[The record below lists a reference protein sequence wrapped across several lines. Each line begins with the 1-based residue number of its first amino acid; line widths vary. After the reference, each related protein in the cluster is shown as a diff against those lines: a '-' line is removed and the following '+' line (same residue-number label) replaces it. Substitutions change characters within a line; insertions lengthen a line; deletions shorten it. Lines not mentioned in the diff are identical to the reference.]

1 MSAPA
6 RTGGTEPQKKPRPPG
21 LRPWQPGQSGNP
33 SGLPKGVAEVR
44 AAAREHTALAI
55 LTLAEIAGNAEA
67 PPSARVSAA
76 EALLD
81 RGWGKSVQP
90 VDLHDNRPLAS
101 VPAERIIA
109 ALDALAVRV
118 TVMAPAE
125 PDGLSERGA

>member
-6 RTGGTEPQKKPRPPG
+6 DSGAQAKRVMPRG
-21 LRPWQPGQSGNP
+21 RPFVPGQSGNP
-33 SGLPKGVAEVR
+33 GGMPKAVAEVR
-44 AAAREHTALAI
+44 AAARQHTALAME
-55 LTLAEIAGNAEA
+55 TLAEVCRNRKA
-67 PPSARVSAA
+67 PASARVSAA

-81 RGWGKSVQP
+81 RGWGKAVQP
-90 VDLHDNRPLAS
+90 VDVNDTRPLAN

-118 TVMAPAE
+118 TVAAPAE